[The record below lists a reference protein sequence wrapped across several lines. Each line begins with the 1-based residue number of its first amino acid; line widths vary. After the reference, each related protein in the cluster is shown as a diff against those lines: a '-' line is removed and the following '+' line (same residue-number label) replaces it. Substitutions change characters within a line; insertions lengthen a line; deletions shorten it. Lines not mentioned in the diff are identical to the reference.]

1 MSFIDKDRKMEINC
15 IKSQGVHTYT
25 VHRRSQ
31 RIPGIV
37 FFLNN
42 IIQVISYYLQCKIY
56 LNIFNFY
63 TKWLRGFKKEL
74 SGFFHS
80 NECRMDGKVFIN
92 VKLFSKVKRRN
103 GEHMRQNTIKFVLM
117 WPWCHNVKHSKILNI
132 VRFWK
137 STG

>member
-1 MSFIDKDRKMEINC
+1 MSFIDKDRKMEINY

-37 FFLNN
+37 FFLNI

-63 TKWLRGFKKEL
+63 TKWLRGFKIEL
-74 SGFFHS
+74 SGFFS
-80 NECRMDGKVFIN
+80 FKWM
-92 VKLFSKVKRRN
+92 
-103 GEHMRQNTIKFVLM
+103 
-117 WPWCHNVKHSKILNI
+117 
-132 VRFWK
+132 
-137 STG
+137 